1 MRTSSKAPVRH
12 SLLRSGS
19 IGLAGLLLLLLGMP
33 HSGSAAYPDAIPGSA
48 ESQTPGIAPLQT
60 PSTQSPG
67 DANPTPRIRDSG
79 TGADLN
85 TLFDRLK
92 QAKSEAEAQRV
103 HAMIAV
109 EFLRSG
115 SDTIDLLMFRAIS
128 AIENQDMSLALDLLD
143 TVIAL
148 KPDYAEGWNKRA
160 TLYFMKRDYGKALSD
175 VEMVLRLQPRHYAA
189 MSGLAQM
196 LHELG
201 DDKHALEA
209 LKQVL
214 AIYPMNSEVAKQLEE
229 LQGTIDG
236 KKL

>member
-1 MRTSSKAPVRH
+1 MK
-12 SLLRSGS
+12 
-19 IGLAGLLLLLLGMP
+19 
-33 HSGSAAYPDAIPGSA
+33 
-48 ESQTPGIAPLQT
+48 
-60 PSTQSPG
+60 
-67 DANPTPRIRDSG
+67 
-79 TGADLN
+79 
-85 TLFDRLK
+85 
-92 QAKSEAEAQRV
+92 
-103 HAMIAV
+103 
-109 EFLRSG
+109 
-115 SDTIDLLMFRAIS
+115 
-128 AIENQDMSLALDLLD
+128 LLD
-143 TVIAL
+143 TIIAL